1 MGNLLKSHHEEDLI
15 VQLVTLSNDTVST
28 EQAYDIMMKTSCR
41 FYVDQ
46 AGELIGLFKRFTEL
60 DVNKL
65 GKLSNYEFL
74 SMNEL
79 RFNPFRPRLHLAIP
93 FKPEEFIRNNS
104 VKKDVAD
111 SFDKHTVDPQI
122 LENPQKIAPD
132 PGDPNSIDLVSYID
146 FSLFC
151 QYLAVFSPRAT
162 NDTKFNCKEYSVV
175 FKLFDLDEDGQLGES
190 DLSSSLRTLVAANLT
205 ADEIKEA
212 VDHIFTENGKENER
226 QLTREDF
233 QKSLWMTD
241 FHQKLSIYFA

>member
-1 MGNLLKSHHEEDLI
+1 MGNLLKSRHEEDLI

-28 EQAYDIMMKTSCR
+28 EQAYDIMMKTSCN
-41 FYVDQ
+41 FYIDQ
-46 AGELIGLFKRFTEL
+46 AGELIGLFNRFTEL

-93 FKPEEFIRNNS
+93 FKSEEFIRNNS
-104 VKKDVAD
+104 IKKDQVD
-111 SFDKHTVDPQI
+111 SFDKHTIDPQI
-122 LENPQKIAPD
+122 IENHQKIAPD
-132 PGDPNSIDLVSYID
+132 PGEPNSIDLISYID

-162 NDTKFNCKEYSVV
+162 NDTKFNCNGYSVV
-175 FKLFDLDEDGQLGES
+175 FKLFDLDEDGFLGQN
-190 DLSSSLRTLVAANLT
+190 DLVLTLKSLVNNGLNEK
-205 ADEIKEA
+205 EIGEA
-212 VDHIFTENGKENER
+212 VDHIFTENGKDGEKL
-226 QLTREDF
+226 LTREDF

-241 FHQKLSIYFA
+241 FLQKLTIYFA